1 MRKGYQMKVEVEMK
15 DTVCHKWWLV
25 AKFDL
30 GTHAMEAARALSEAD
45 GGVYRVLDKR
55 WPDDGVEAIVYEAG
69 VAS

>member
-1 MRKGYQMKVEVEMK
+1 MKVEIEMK

-55 WPDDGVEAIVYEAG
+55 WPDEKVEAIIYEKG

>member
-1 MRKGYQMKVEVEMK
+1 MKVEVEMK

-55 WPDDGVEAIVYEAG
+55 WPDEQVEAIVYEAG